1 MNIVLCHIVG
11 ICVVDGSTAIFIR
24 PLHKER
30 GILLLFFL
38 PGKSAMPEAC
48 GLPKELLHLRRY
60 RFPCNFS
67 IAMDGIRHIGSYVRF
82 TEPDIPTFALLQTV
96 SGTHPWEACAG
107 KILFLGESFCI
118 FQSIQ
123 AILR

>member
-67 IAMDGIRHIGSYVRF
+67 IAMDGIRHISGNMCF
-82 TEPDIPTFALLQTV
+82 AKTDIPAFALLQTV